1 MGAIR
6 TSLLALLGAA
16 VLAAPAAASDDDWP
30 VLKGARL
37 DGQRPWGAF
46 AVYRADRSV
55 TGVSLYLR
63 GGGEMV
69 ARRVET
75 RDGAEASVAWA
86 SSRSCSRLVPA
97 MAELEVLPA
106 PRIEVPGAGR
116 KPPAA
121 AAPVGGDSYL
131 LWAEDARFAAAPYP
145 AQIELRGEGGSPMAA
160 WVERS
165 LTRLASCWGPAQ
177 P

>member
-6 TSLLALLGAA
+6 TLILALLGAG
-16 VLAAPAAASDDDWP
+16 VLAAPAAASEDDWP

-37 DGQRPWGAF
+37 EGLRPWGAF

-55 TGVSLYLR
+55 AGVSLYLR
-63 GGGEMV
+63 GGETI

-75 RDGAEASVAWA
+75 REGGEAAVTW
-86 SSRSCSRLVPA
+86 SSSKTCAALVPA
-97 MAELEVLPA
+97 LAELQKLPA
-106 PRIEVPGAGR
+106 PRIVVPALGH
-116 KPPAA
+116 KPPPAA
-121 AAPVGGDSYL
+121 PSDADSYL

-145 AQIELRGEGGSPMAA
+145 VQIELRGDGSSPLGAWIETSLRRVAA
-160 WVERS
+160 
-165 LTRLASCWGPAQ
+165 CWGATQ

>member
-1 MGAIR
+1 MGVIR
-6 TSLLALLGAA
+6 TLVLALLGAG
-16 VLAAPAAASDDDWP
+16 VLAAPAAASEDDWP

-37 DGQRPWGAF
+37 EGLRPWAAF

-63 GGGEMV
+63 GAEAI

-75 RDGAEASVAWA
+75 RDGADAAVTWA
-86 SSRSCSRLVPA
+86 TSKSCTSLTPVL
-97 MAELEVLPA
+97 AELEALPA
-106 PRIEVPGAGR
+106 PRIEVPGVGR
-116 KPPAA
+116 NPPTPALSA
-121 AAPVGGDSYL
+121 NSDSYL

-145 AQIELRGEGGSPMAA
+145 VQIEVRGEGGSPMAA
-160 WVERS
+160 WVETS
-165 LTRLASCWGPAQ
+165 LRRVAACWGPTQ

>member
-6 TSLLALLGAA
+6 TLLLALAGAGA
-16 VLAAPAAASDDDWP
+16 LAAPAAASEDDWP

-37 DGQRPWGAF
+37 EGLRPWGAF

-63 GGGEMV
+63 GAEAL

-75 RDGAEASVAWA
+75 REGVEATVTWA
-86 SSRSCSRLVPA
+86 TSKSCARLTPVL
-97 MAELEVLPA
+97 AELEALPA
-106 PRIEVPGAGR
+106 PRIEVPGVGR
-116 KPPAA
+116 QPPAPA
-121 AAPVGGDSYL
+121 ASANGDSYL

-145 AQIELRGEGGSPMAA
+145 VQIEVRGEGGSPMAA
-160 WVERS
+160 WVETS
-165 LTRLASCWGPAQ
+165 LRRVAACWSPVQ

>member
-6 TSLLALLGAA
+6 TLILALAGAG

-30 VLKGARL
+30 VLKGVRL
-37 DGQRPWGAF
+37 EGLRPWGAF

-55 TGVSLYLR
+55 AGVSLYLR
-63 GGGEMV
+63 GDEAI

-75 RDGAEASVAWA
+75 REGEAARIAWA
-86 SSRSCSRLVPA
+86 SSRTCPALVPA
-97 MAELEVLPA
+97 LSELETLPP
-106 PRIEVPGAGR
+106 PRIDVPGVGR
-116 KPPAA
+116 TPPAA
-121 AAPVGGDSYL
+121 VPAVDGDSYL
-131 LWAEDARFAAAPYP
+131 LWAQGARFVAAPYP
-145 AQIELRGEGGSPMAA
+145 VQIELRGEGGSPMAA

-165 LTRLASCWGPAQ
+165 LRRLAACWGAAQ

>member
-6 TSLLALLGAA
+6 SLILALAGAG
-16 VLAAPAAASDDDWP
+16 VLAAPAAASEDDWP

-37 DGQRPWGAF
+37 EGLRPWGAF

-63 GGGEMV
+63 AGEAI

-75 RDGAEASVAWA
+75 REGQDARVAWA
-86 SSRSCSRLVPA
+86 TSKTCAALAPA
-97 MAELEVLPA
+97 LTELETLPA
-106 PRIEVPGAGR
+106 PRIDVPGLGR
-116 KPPAA
+116 KPSPAA
-121 AAPVGGDSYL
+121 AATNGDSYL
-131 LWAEDARFAAAPYP
+131 LWAQDARFAAAPYP

-165 LTRLASCWGPAQ
+165 LGRVASCWGPAR

>member
-6 TSLLALLGAA
+6 TLILALAGAG
-16 VLAAPAAASDDDWP
+16 VLAAPAAASEDDWP

-37 DGQRPWGAF
+37 EGLRPWGAF

-63 GGGEMV
+63 EGRTI

-75 RDGAEASVAWA
+75 RDGEAAVVSWA
-86 SSRSCSRLVPA
+86 SAQACPA
-97 MAELEVLPA
+97 LTPAVAGLEKLPA
-106 PRIEVPGAGR
+106 PRIEVPGVGL
-116 KPPAA
+116 KPSPPAA
-121 AAPVGGDSYL
+121 AANADSYL
-131 LWAEDARFAAAPYP
+131 LWAEDARFAASPYP
-145 AQIELRGEGGSPMAA
+145 VQLEVRGEGGSPMAA
-160 WVERS
+160 WVDAS
-165 LTRLASCWGPAQ
+165 LSRLASCWSPVQ

>member
-6 TSLLALLGAA
+6 ILILALAGAG
-16 VLAAPAAASDDDWP
+16 VLAAPAAASEDDWP

-37 DGQRPWGAF
+37 EGLRPWGAF

-63 GGGEMV
+63 EGQAI

-75 RDGAEASVAWA
+75 RDGADAAVTWAAAGSCPALTAAVAD
-86 SSRSCSRLVPA
+86 
-97 MAELEVLPA
+97 LEELPA
-106 PRIEVPGAGR
+106 PRIEVPGLGTR
-116 KPPAA
+116 PPPAA
-121 AAPVGGDSYL
+121 AANADSYL
-131 LWAEDARFAAAPYP
+131 LWAEDARFAASPYP
-145 AQIELRGEGGSPMAA
+145 VQIEVRGEGGSPMAA
-160 WVERS
+160 WVDAS
-165 LTRLASCWGPAQ
+165 LSRLASCWSPAR